1 MIQYVIARNVV
12 TKQSLELVVMNED
25 GEIATASFGWPRND
39 MEKTAESQ

>member
-25 GEIATASFGWPRND
+25 GEIAASAVGGLA
-39 MEKTAESQ
+39 KT